1 MRSTFLSL
9 FQKPIRCYKPALI
22 SNLSHIFSSIAD
34 HYDVKMP
41 CHLILSKLADKC
53 PSAVLAG
60 NSPFYFYFMVL
71 DKPDISQLNL
81 PFRVDHNYIFT

>member
-1 MRSTFLSL
+1 MLNCVDFPSKLALLHS
-9 FQKPIRCYKPALI
+9 ALI
-22 SNLSHIFSSIAD
+22 ILFRSSD

-60 NSPFYFYFMVL
+60 NFSFSFRM
-71 DKPDISQLNL
+71 QLNL
-81 PFRVDHNYIFT
+81 IFGNMLFLIKLEPVLT

>member
-1 MRSTFLSL
+1 MVFEVFVASTINLDSL
-9 FQKPIRCYKPALI
+9 L
-22 SNLSHIFSSIAD
+22 D

-60 NSPFYFYFMVL
+60 
-71 DKPDISQLNL
+71 
-81 PFRVDHNYIFT
+81 

>member
-1 MRSTFLSL
+1 MSANFLFFLGDGSEDCV
-9 FQKPIRCYKPALI
+9 IRHVIALTCE
-22 SNLSHIFSSIAD
+22 NFTAELHLLSPLAD

-60 NSPFYFYFMVL
+60 IEFLLVFF
-71 DKPDISQLNL
+71 
-81 PFRVDHNYIFT
+81 

>member
-1 MRSTFLSL
+1 MVLVKFISFLTEL
-9 FQKPIRCYKPALI
+9 DFAFP
-22 SNLSHIFSSIAD
+22 D

-60 NSPFYFYFMVL
+60 QLIYLSPPPQQNSPKYSDLLQFIM
-71 DKPDISQLNL
+71 
-81 PFRVDHNYIFT
+81 

>member
-1 MRSTFLSL
+1 MILLLSL
-9 FQKPIRCYKPALI
+9 SVGTGFNEINFC
-22 SNLSHIFSSIAD
+22 FSD

-60 NSPFYFYFMVL
+60 LCCLS
-71 DKPDISQLNL
+71 
-81 PFRVDHNYIFT
+81 

>member
-1 MRSTFLSL
+1 MCSQHVPFKIVVFPQNERVKL
-9 FQKPIRCYKPALI
+9 F
-22 SNLSHIFSSIAD
+22 SAD

-60 NSPFYFYFMVL
+60 L
-71 DKPDISQLNL
+71 L
-81 PFRVDHNYIFT
+81 

>member
-1 MRSTFLSL
+1 MDVNYVF
-9 FQKPIRCYKPALI
+9 P
-22 SNLSHIFSSIAD
+22 D

-60 NSPFYFYFMVL
+60 LWSVFEHA
-71 DKPDISQLNL
+71 KI
-81 PFRVDHNYIFT
+81 

>member
-1 MRSTFLSL
+1 MVFIAFTTNFGLSL
-9 FQKPIRCYKPALI
+9 P
-22 SNLSHIFSSIAD
+22 D

-60 NSPFYFYFMVL
+60 
-71 DKPDISQLNL
+71 Q
-81 PFRVDHNYIFT
+81 

>member
-1 MRSTFLSL
+1 MVFLVFIASTTNLDSLS
-9 FQKPIRCYKPALI
+9 
-22 SNLSHIFSSIAD
+22 D

-60 NSPFYFYFMVL
+60 
-71 DKPDISQLNL
+71 
-81 PFRVDHNYIFT
+81 

>member
-1 MRSTFLSL
+1 MVAVFFIT
-9 FQKPIRCYKPALI
+9 
-22 SNLSHIFSSIAD
+22 AD

-60 NSPFYFYFMVL
+60 WT
-71 DKPDISQLNL
+71 
-81 PFRVDHNYIFT
+81 IFCLFGGSWSYTMLVCVSS